1 MSVLTGTPATYR
13 DQAIEEY
20 RDNPLISALPDIC
33 SERDA
38 ATAMLIRPKFD
49 PGERLLPAEQRWHLL
64 ARLKHVVVPRPKY
77 YEIERT
83 VSRLIRAGYV
93 LRNPLQ
99 ADTWRRVY
107 CARVHAAGHPSKPN
121 ASDQLMAA
129 ESKATIVG
137 LSGIGKTTAID
148 AVLRTYPDQVIR
160 HEIYQGSRLPITQI
174 VWLKVTCP
182 ENGSISS
189 FCREFARQLDQAL
202 GVDKYARMYSRSKMT
217 RDELEGMMRQHSA
230 TYFLGLL
237 VIDEIQRL
245 DLAKTKG
252 AAPLLD
258 FFQDIRD
265 HLKVPTV
272 LVGTYKAIGL
282 FQHQLKDAR
291 RASESGLID
300 LERPCAYNNAEW
312 VKFVK
317 RLWTYQWTQSAT
329 EPDEEMLLTLYDLT
343 QGITDILVILF
354 KLAQQ
359 RAMSDGS
366 EAVTV
371 DCIRA
376 TYDEQ
381 LVLLHPA
388 INALRKN
395 TSESLTK
402 FEDLLPP
409 SLSLIDQATPASLAE
424 DIDSRLDELLE
435 GQNVQAAPRPF
446 VKGGRARKGAH
457 QREELPADDIRS
469 VAQSEDVYNA
479 LQQLGAIGDPTLF
492 GKPNTQA
499 DRQ

>member
-1 MSVLTGTPATYR
+1 MCIR
-13 DQAIEEY
+13 D
-20 RDNPLISALPDIC
+20 R
-33 SERDA
+33 
-38 ATAMLIRPKFD
+38 
-49 PGERLLPAEQRWHLL
+49 
-64 ARLKHVVVPRPKY
+64 
-77 YEIERT
+77 
-83 VSRLIRAGYV
+83 
-93 LRNPLQ
+93 
-99 ADTWRRVY
+99 
-107 CARVHAAGHPSKPN
+107 
-121 ASDQLMAA
+121 
-129 ESKATIVG
+129 
-137 LSGIGKTTAID
+137 
-148 AVLRTYPDQVIR
+148 
-160 HEIYQGSRLPITQI
+160 
-174 VWLKVTCP
+174 KVTCP

-435 GQNVQAAPRPF
+435 GQNVQAAPRPL

>member
-1 MSVLTGTPATYR
+1 
-13 DQAIEEY
+13 
-20 RDNPLISALPDIC
+20 
-33 SERDA
+33 
-38 ATAMLIRPKFD
+38 
-49 PGERLLPAEQRWHLL
+49 
-64 ARLKHVVVPRPKY
+64 
-77 YEIERT
+77 
-83 VSRLIRAGYV
+83 
-93 LRNPLQ
+93 
-99 ADTWRRVY
+99 
-107 CARVHAAGHPSKPN
+107 
-121 ASDQLMAA
+121 
-129 ESKATIVG
+129 
-137 LSGIGKTTAID
+137 
-148 AVLRTYPDQVIR
+148 
-160 HEIYQGSRLPITQI
+160 
-174 VWLKVTCP
+174 
-182 ENGSISS
+182 
-189 FCREFARQLDQAL
+189 
-202 GVDKYARMYSRSKMT
+202 
-217 RDELEGMMRQHSA
+217 
-230 TYFLGLL
+230 
-237 VIDEIQRL
+237 
-245 DLAKTKG
+245 
-252 AAPLLD
+252 
-258 FFQDIRD
+258 
-265 HLKVPTV
+265 
-272 LVGTYKAIGL
+272 
-282 FQHQLKDAR
+282 
-291 RASESGLID
+291 
-300 LERPCAYNNAEW
+300 
-312 VKFVK
+312 
-317 RLWTYQWTQSAT
+317 
-329 EPDEEMLLTLYDLT
+329 MLLTLYDLT

-371 DCIRA
+371 DCIRV

-435 GQNVQAAPRPF
+435 GQNVQAAPRPL